1 MAVEYNAKERY
12 DGLCITI
19 LVSVAKIDGKTPQ
32 VANND
37 EFGWHTIK
45 NSDLATKVTDR
56 QHKCLQLIDTVR
68 ESGIALFCYFVQ
80 IKINR
85 IPIFELILDK

>member
-68 ESGIALFCYFVQ
+68 ESGVHYSA
-80 IKINR
+80 
-85 IPIFELILDK
+85 ILCKLKSTYLQSFN